1 MANGYNSVTLIGRVK
16 HNISVKPY
24 RKGVQVRF
32 FLEVE
37 DLDFDPVYAKYKKHK
52 EIFRIVFDGYRAI
65 PYDSILAAHPYL
77 QVYGKLHTRTFKE
90 KILGDKAFEIDVKT
104 TRRGIVFLDE
114 VNSGE
119 EMLFY
124 NAPKTSI
131 QGPQW

>member
-37 DLDFDPVYAKYKKHK
+37 DLDFDPVYAKYQKHK
-52 EIFRIVFDGYRAI
+52 EIFRIVFDGYRAV
-65 PYDSILAAHPYL
+65 PYDTVLAAHPYL
-77 QVYGKLHTRTFKE
+77 QVCGKLHTRTFKE
-90 KILGDKAFEIDVKT
+90 KILGDKAFEIDIKT

-114 VNSGE
+114 VNAGDE
-119 EMLFY
+119 LLFY